1 MTRGRGWWRRGI
13 AITIALVGLA
23 GRVAAQDLMAR
34 AFDLER
40 RGSYEE
46 AARVYRSIL
55 TTRAG
60 DLGALLGLERS
71 LTPIN
76 RLSAMLPEARRAI
89 AQSPVPLPAY
99 SIALRV
105 YAAAGLYDSLPT
117 LAGRWSAA
125 APGDESPFREWASAA
140 LQNRDRVTARVAYR
154 TGRERLGRPDALA
167 AEMAQLAIAE
177 QDWDLAA
184 REWVRAAEQLPGYR
198 TSAGT
203 ALAQAPETAR
213 AGVLQRL
220 DGLRSGEAARIAVD
234 LRVRWGDPLGG
245 FTQLLGAMP
254 PQPGQ
259 QIELLQAFLEQARH
273 GDTPSYRRAQALAL
287 EALGER
293 WSTPAQQARFR
304 LDAARAYAEAGDLVE
319 SRRLLTLVAG
329 DTSSNRQVA
338 ADAEETLLD
347 LLVKEGNLEEAAR
360 HLAEAERSLGV
371 DEFLRLRLGIAMGFA
386 ASGSTDRAR
395 ALLAADSTV
404 EASALRGWIQLFGGD
419 LKGAVEQWQE
429 AGPFAGTRA
438 EATYRASVLAMLQRI
453 EGDSAPVLGGAFQLL
468 ARGDTL
474 AAARAFETAAGQAP
488 IDRGGAEMLE
498 RSGELYRIVGN
509 ASEAER
515 LLRAA
520 IHPGAPGASAAALLE
535 LGRLFAEA
543 GRPDA
548 AVTELE
554 RLVLEYPT
562 SALVPQARRLLDELR
577 NAVPS
582 T

>member
-1 MTRGRGWWRRGI
+1 MTRGRQGWCRGLLL
-13 AITIALVGLA
+13 TMALVGVA
-23 GRVAAQDLMAR
+23 GRATAQDLMAR

-46 AARVYRSIL
+46 AAGVYRSIL
-55 TTRAG
+55 TTRPG

-89 AQSPVPLPAY
+89 SQSPVPLPAY
-99 SIALRV
+99 SIALRA
-105 YAAAGLYDSLPT
+105 YAAAGLYDSLPR
-117 LAGRWSAA
+117 LVDRWAAA

-184 REWVRAAEQLPGYR
+184 REWVRATEQLAGYR

-213 AGVLQRL
+213 AGVLHRL
-220 DGLRSGEAARIAVD
+220 DGLKSVEATRIAVD

-245 FTQLLGAMP
+245 FAQLLGVLP

-259 QIELLQAFLEQARH
+259 QIELLQAFLEQARR
-273 GDTPSYRRAQALAL
+273 GDAPSYHRAQALAL

-338 ADAEETLLD
+338 SDAEETLLD

-360 HLAEAERSLGV
+360 RLPEAEQSLGV
-371 DEFLRLRLGIAMGFA
+371 DEFLRLRRAVAMGFA
-386 ASGSTDRAR
+386 ASGSTERAT
-395 ALLAADSTV
+395 ALLVADSTV
-404 EASALRGWIQLFGGD
+404 ESSALRGWIRLFGGD

-453 EGDSAPVLGGAFQLL
+453 EGDSMPVLGGAFQLL

-474 AAARAFETAAGQAP
+474 AAARAFEAASGQAP
-488 IDRGGAEMLE
+488 LDRGGAEMLE
-498 RSGELYRIVGN
+498 RSGELYRAVGN
-509 ASEAER
+509 AVAAER

-520 IHPGAPGASAAALLE
+520 IHPAAPGASAAALLE
-535 LGRLFAEA
+535 LGRLFAAA
-543 GRPDA
+543 GQREA
-548 AVTELE
+548 AVHELE
-554 RLVLEYPT
+554 RLVLEYPA